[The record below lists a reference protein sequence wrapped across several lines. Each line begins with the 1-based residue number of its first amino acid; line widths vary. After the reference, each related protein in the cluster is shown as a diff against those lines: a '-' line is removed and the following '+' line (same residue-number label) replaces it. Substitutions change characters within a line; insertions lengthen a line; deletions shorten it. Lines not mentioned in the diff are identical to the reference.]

1 MLCQACGNPKDDSE
15 EYEMPADP
23 ATVSSVT
30 DPKLLQMAEAG
41 ENWRCTYCGS
51 AQRAL
56 DGGCA
61 RCGAG
66 RIAATEVPATPAAPA
81 APPAPPRGPRVAR
94 FIPVTLVALGA
105 LGLVAGFVAHRSSP
119 RRIAATPTA
128 TPTPPLLRTEFTA
141 EVTASSWKRTVR
153 IERWQLAPHES
164 FTSDVPS
171 GAVEVRTAGQRVHHT
186 EEVYDHDETVYDSV
200 EVPDGYRTESYS
212 DRVACGENCTTST
225 RSCRNV
231 CTGSKRT
238 CKQVCKN
245 NKNGFASCS
254 EVCSGSGETCR
265 EECSGGDRRCTTK
278 YCDQTKT
285 RQVPKTRT
293 ERRPRIV
300 RKFRSEPRYAP
311 WSTFKAWEWVTQTRV
326 EDSGDDATPRWPD
339 AGVPARD
346 GGLEVEARPGALRAV
361 RNETFRITIKTDDG
375 LSHPYTPSSETEF
388 SRLGPKATVKVR
400 VVDGVVTLL

>member
-1 MLCQACGNPKDDSE
+1 MLCQGCGNPKDDSE

-23 ATVSSVT
+23 AAVSSVT

-41 ENWRCTYCGS
+41 ENWRCTYCAS

-66 RIAATEVPATPAAPA
+66 RAEATEAPAAPA
-81 APPAPPRGPRVAR
+81 PAAPSQRGPRRAR
-94 FIPVTLVALGA
+94 FILVGFVALGA
-105 LGLVAGFVAHRSSP
+105 AGLVAGVVSHRRSP
-119 RRIAATPTA
+119 RLTAPTA
-128 TPTPPLLRTEFTA
+128 TPTPPLRTEFTA
-141 EVTASSWKRTVR
+141 EVTSVSWKRTVR
-153 IERWQLAPHES
+153 VERWQLAPHES
-164 FTSDVPS
+164 FTSDVPP
-171 GAVEVRTAGQRVHHT
+171 GAVEVRAAGQRVHHT
-186 EEVYDHDETVYDSV
+186 EEVYDHDETVYDNV

-265 EECSGGDRRCTTK
+265 EECSGGDRRCSTK

-311 WSTFKAWEWVTQTRV
+311 WSTFKAWEWVAQTTV
-326 EDSGDDATPRWPD
+326 EDSGDDAAPRWPD

-346 GGLEVEARPGALRAV
+346 GGLEVEARPGALREV
-361 RNETFRITIKTDDG
+361 RSETFRTTLKTDDG
-375 LSHPYTPSSETEF
+375 RGHAYTPSSETEF
-388 SRLGPKATVKVR
+388 ARLTPKATVKVR